1 MSRHVLLAPDKFKGS
16 LSAPQVAEHVATGL
30 LRASPGLDIRQVP
43 VADGGDGTLD
53 AAVAAGYR
61 RVPVRAGGPTGE
73 PVDTAYAERDGVA
86 VVELADVSGLGR
98 LPGGKLEPLR
108 ASSFGTGEVLRA
120 ALDAGCRSI
129 VLGLGGSACT
139 DGGAGMLQALGVRL
153 LDASGAELRP
163 GGGALRELA
172 QVDITGLHPGVTDAE
187 IVVASDVDNPLL
199 GEHGAAAVY
208 GPQKGADREQVELLD
223 TALARLAKV
232 LGATDAA
239 ERPGAG
245 AAGGVGFAAMAVLGA
260 ALRPGIDYLL
270 ELVGFP
276 VQLPGAAVVITGE
289 GSLDEQ
295 TLRGKAPVGVAD
307 AARAA
312 GVPVLAVAGRCVLSA
327 ATLTEAGFAG
337 AFALT
342 DIEPDAERCIAE
354 AGPLLERLA
363 TERIAKELERCL
375 PSGGTS

>member
-1 MSRHVLLAPDKFKGS
+1 MSAHVLLAPDKFKGS
-16 LSAPQVAEHVATGL
+16 LSAPQVAERVATGL

-53 AAVAAGYR
+53 AAIAAGYR
-61 RVPVRAGGPTGE
+61 RVPVRASGPTGE
-73 PVDTAYAERDGVA
+73 PVDTAYAERDGTA
-86 VVELADVSGLGR
+86 VVELADVSGLGL
-98 LPGGKLEPLR
+98 LPGGKLESLR

-120 ALDAGCRSI
+120 ALDTGCRSI

-153 LDASGAELRP
+153 LDASGTELRP

-172 QVDITGLHPGVTDAE
+172 QVDITGLHPGVADAE

-223 TALARLAKV
+223 SALARLAEV
-232 LGATDAA
+232 LGATGVA

-276 VQLPGAAVVITGE
+276 AQLPKAAVVITGE

-295 TLRGKAPVGVAD
+295 TLRGKAPAGVAD

-327 ATLTEAGFAG
+327 ATLTEAGFSG